1 MIHGKPFL
9 KLKYG
14 AINLTRAFLGQMS
27 STKLLIPN
35 LNVNFIKISYTIWKV
50 IVMGVQILQVLIIG
64 MAWLDG

>member
-1 MIHGKPFL
+1 
-9 KLKYG
+9 
-14 AINLTRAFLGQMS
+14 MS

-35 LNVNFIKISYTIWKV
+35 LNVSFIKLSYTIWKV